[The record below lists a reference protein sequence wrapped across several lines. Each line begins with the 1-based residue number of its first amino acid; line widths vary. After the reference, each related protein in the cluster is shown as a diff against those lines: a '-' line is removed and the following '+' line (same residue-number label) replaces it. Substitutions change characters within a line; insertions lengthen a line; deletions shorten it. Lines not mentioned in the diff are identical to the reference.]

1 LMKTEQTKTD
11 IKTDAKAELARTK
24 STTAAVL
31 QSNTTKQQASNIP
44 KPLPVRPAPT
54 TKANNEASTKNF
66 DSRPSKHEDEPKQAQ
81 PKAAETKIADSKAAV
96 KVDVRDLPK
105 PKTLPPLA
113 KKESTSRSTTAAS
126 AKQGDFTQ
134 GVEDAEH

>member
-1 LMKTEQTKTD
+1 MKTEQTKADTKVD
-11 IKTDAKAELARTK
+11 TKAEPARTK
-24 STTAAVL
+24 PATATVL

-54 TKANNEASTKNF
+54 AKANNDASSKNF
-66 DSRPSKHEDEPKQAQ
+66 ESRQSKHEDEPKPAQ
-81 PKAAETKIADSKAAV
+81 PKSVETKIADSKAV

-134 GVEDAEH
+134 AVEDAEH